1 MSSTAERPWRIPYGV
16 ADFIK
21 LREGHEYYIDKTH
34 YLPLLE
40 QAGRFLFLLRPRRF
54 GKSLLQSV
62 MECYYDAGWAE
73 RFDKLFADTW
83 IHRQPTLEQGQYL
96 CLRFDFSAVSSSPAE
111 VRESFEAHTRIIL
124 SGVLERNRARLPEG
138 LPERVLA
145 ETTLNRRLERLI
157 DGLLGCDLSL
167 YLFID
172 EYDNFANN
180 ILVNAGRDAYREL
193 THSSGFFRDFFALL
207 KEAVG
212 RTGSGLARLFI
223 TGVSPI
229 TLDDVTSGFNI
240 GRNISLD
247 PRFNALLGF
256 THDELERLFAD
267 FGQDF
272 SAHRAIIDEWY
283 NHYHFHKARREPIVN
298 SDMAL
303 YYLQSLVDLDQPP
316 DDLIDHNVRI
326 DYGKLRH
333 LVQIDRQL
341 ADRQLV
347 DRQLAEQ
354 PVADH
359 QLAESQR
366 PERQTT
372 PATPATDGS
381 GHRKERLNGNFS
393 RLRAI
398 IETGEEVAS
407 IQTSFPAE
415 GLLRQDNFVSLVYYL
430 GLLSF
435 AGEREGTPLLKIP
448 NRTVRQLMYGYLRT
462 AYDEVGIFRPST
474 YAVAEKLRH
483 MAYRGDWEGFFDY
496 LAEEIARQASV
507 RDFLQG
513 EKMIQGFLLAWLNLS
528 PYFRV
533 FSEAEQAGGFVDL
546 YLAPFYFRYPDMRHA
561 YLIEL
566 KYLSRSEDSP
576 AKREQLLEEG
586 RAQLRHYAGD
596 ARIGAQLG
604 EAELH
609 PIVLLYSGWELVQ
622 REAVALDPVA
632 LFCVDLEQAIGDR

>member
-1 MSSTAERPWRIPYGV
+1 MNATDRPWRIPYGV

-21 LREGHEYYIDKTH
+21 LREGHEYYVDKTR

-40 QAGRFLFLLRPRRF
+40 QAGRFLFLIRPRRF

-73 RFDKLFADTW
+73 RFEELFAGTW
-83 IHRQPTLEQGQYL
+83 ISEHPTSEKGQYL
-96 CLRFDFSAVSSSPAE
+96 TLRFDFSAVRSDPALVE
-111 VRESFEAHTRIIL
+111 ESFEHYTRIIL
-124 SGVLERNRARLPEG
+124 IEFLQTHANRLPPETQ
-138 LPERVLA
+138 ERVLA
-145 ETTLNRRLERLI
+145 ERTLAHRLERLLAELKGS
-157 DGLLGCDLSL
+157 GLQL

-180 ILVNAGRDAYREL
+180 VLVNAGREAYREL
-193 THSSGFFRDFFALL
+193 THSSGFFRDFFAVL

-256 THDELERLFAD
+256 THAEMEQIFAA

-272 SAHRAIIDEWY
+272 SAHRAVIDEWY
-283 NHYHFHKARREPIVN
+283 DHYHFHAERLEPVVN

-303 YYLQSLVDLDQPP
+303 YYLHSLVDIDKPP
-316 DDLIDHNVRI
+316 RELIDHNVRI

-333 LVQIDRQL
+333 LLAVDRHL
-341 ADRQLV
+341 ADRERAQGQTLGE
-347 DRQLAEQ
+347 L
-354 PVADH
+354 PP
-359 QLAESQR
+359 
-366 PERQTT
+366 PE
-372 PATPATDGS
+372 A
-381 GHRKERLNGNFS
+381 RLNGNFS

-398 IETGEEVAS
+398 IESGEVVAQ
-407 IQTSFPAE
+407 IQSSFPAE
-415 GLLRQDNFVSLVYYL
+415 GLLEPENFVSLIYYL

-435 AGEREGTPLLKIP
+435 AGEREGAPLLRIP
-448 NRTVRQLMYGYLRT
+448 NRTVRQLMYGYLRA
-462 AYDEVGIFRPST
+462 AYDEAGVFRSST
-474 YAVAEKLRH
+474 YRVAEMLRH
-483 MAYRGDWEGFFDY
+483 MAYRGDWRPFFDY
-496 LAEEIARQASV
+496 LAEQIAAQASV

-533 FSEAEQAGGFVDL
+533 FSEAEQSGGFVDL
-546 YLAPFYFRYPDMRHA
+546 YLAPFYFQYPDMRHA

-566 KYLSRSEDSP
+566 KYVSRSEDSP
-576 AKREQLLEEG
+576 AKRKQLLDDA
-586 RAQLRHYAGD
+586 RTQLRRYAGD
-596 ARIGAQLG
+596 ERVRAQLG

-609 PIVLLYSGWELVQ
+609 PIVLLYSGWELVH
-622 REAVALDPVA
+622 REAVTMT
-632 LFCVDLEQAIGDR
+632 G

>member
-1 MSSTAERPWRIPYGV
+1 MNATDEPWRIPYGV

-21 LREGHEYYIDKTH
+21 LRQGHEYFVDKTH

-40 QAGRFLFLLRPRRF
+40 QAGRFLFLIRPRRF

-73 RFDKLFADTW
+73 RFDELFAGTW
-83 IHRQPTLEQGQYL
+83 IREHPTPERGQYL
-96 CLRFDFSAVSSSPAE
+96 CLRFDFSAVSSTPAE
-111 VRESFEAHTRIIL
+111 VRDSFEAHTRILLIDFLDRHAERVPAGSAQAIL
-124 SGVLERNRARLPEG
+124 SEPTHAR
-138 LPERVLA
+138 RF
-145 ETTLNRRLERLI
+145 ERLI
-157 DGLLGCDLSL
+157 NELRKLGLSL

-180 ILVNAGRDAYREL
+180 ILVNAGREAYREL

-240 GRNISLD
+240 GTNISLE
-247 PRFNALLGF
+247 PEFNALLGF
-256 THDELERLFAD
+256 THAELERLFAA
-267 FGQDF
+267 FGQDPG
-272 SAHRAIIDEWY
+272 AHRPIIEEWY
-283 NHYHFHKARREPIVN
+283 DHYHFHKSRREPVVN

-303 YYLQSLVDLDQPP
+303 YYLRALVRRNEPP

-333 LVQIDRQL
+333 LVEIDRQL
-341 ADRQLV
+341 ADRE
-347 DRQLAEQ
+347 A
-354 PVADH
+354 A
-359 QLAESQR
+359 
-366 PERQTT
+366 
-372 PATPATDGS
+372 PASAGAA
-381 GHRKERLNGNFS
+381 RLNGNFS
-393 RLRAI
+393 RLRSI
-398 IETGEEVAS
+398 IETGEEVAQ

-415 GLLRQDNFVSLVYYL
+415 GLLRQDNFVSLLYYL

-435 AGEREGTPLLKIP
+435 AGEREGRPVLRIP
-448 NRTVRQLMYGYLRT
+448 NRTVRQLMYGYLRE
-462 AYDEVGIFRPST
+462 AYDAVGVFRPST
-474 YAVAEKLRH
+474 HEIADRLNK
-483 MAYRGDWEGFFDY
+483 MAYRGEWRGFFDY

-528 PYFRV
+528 PYFQV

-546 YLAPFYFRYPDMRHA
+546 YLAPFHFRYPDMRHA
-561 YLIEL
+561 YLLEL
-566 KYLSRSEDSP
+566 KYLPRAEDTP
-576 AKREQLLEEG
+576 ARRAALLDEA
-586 RAQLRHYAGD
+586 RAQLRRYAAD
-596 ARIGAQLG
+596 ARVQAALGA
-604 EAELH
+604 ATLH
-609 PIVLLYSGWELVQ
+609 SLALLYSGWELVH
-622 REAVALDPVA
+622 REAL
-632 LFCVDLEQAIGDR
+632 

>member
-1 MSSTAERPWRIPYGV
+1 MGWSTENMSATDRPWRIPYGV

-21 LREGHEYYIDKTH
+21 LREGHEYYVDKTR

-40 QAGRFLFLLRPRRF
+40 QAGRFLFLIRPRRF

-73 RFDKLFADTW
+73 RFEELFAGTW
-83 IHRQPTLEQGQYL
+83 ISEHPTPEKGQYL
-96 CLRFDFSAVSSSPAE
+96 TLRFDFSAVRSDPALVE
-111 VRESFEAHTRIIL
+111 ESFEHYTRIIL
-124 SGVLERNRARLPEG
+124 IDFLQTHVNRLPPETQ
-138 LPERVLA
+138 ERVLA
-145 ETTLNRRLERLI
+145 ERTLARRLERLLVELKGS
-157 DGLLGCDLSL
+157 GLQL

-172 EYDNFANN
+172 EYDNFTNN
-180 ILVNAGRDAYREL
+180 VLVNAGREAYRAL
-193 THSSGFFRDFFALL
+193 THSSGFFRDFFAVL

-256 THDELERLFAD
+256 THAEMEPLFAA

-272 SAHRAIIDEWY
+272 SAHRAVIDEWY
-283 NHYHFHKARREPIVN
+283 DHYHFHAERLEPVVN

-303 YYLQSLVDLDQPP
+303 YYLHSLVDIDQPP
-316 DDLIDHNVRI
+316 RELIDHNVRI

-333 LVQIDRQL
+333 LLEVDRHL
-341 ADRQLV
+341 ADRERVQ
-347 DRQLAEQ
+347 RQI
-354 PVADH
+354 PG
-359 QLAESQR
+359 ESLK
-366 PERQTT
+366 PE
-372 PATPATDGS
+372 PC
-381 GHRKERLNGNFS
+381 LNGNFS
-393 RLRAI
+393 RLRTI
-398 IETGEEVAS
+398 IESGEVVAQ

-415 GLLRQDNFVSLVYYL
+415 GLLEPENFVSLIYYL

-435 AGEREGTPLLKIP
+435 AGEREGAPLLRIP
-448 NRTVRQLMYGYLRT
+448 NRTVRQLMYGYLRA
-462 AYDEVGIFRPST
+462 AYDEAGVFRTST
-474 YAVAEKLRH
+474 YRVAEMLRH
-483 MAYRGDWEGFFDY
+483 MAYRGDWMPFFDY
-496 LAEEIARQASV
+496 LAEQIAAQASV

-546 YLAPFYFRYPDMRHA
+546 YLAPFYFQYPDMRHA

-566 KYLSRSEDSP
+566 KYVSRAEDSP
-576 AKREQLLEEG
+576 ANRKRLLDDA
-586 RAQLRHYAGD
+586 RAQLRRYAGD
-596 ARIGAQLG
+596 ERVRTQLG

-609 PIVLLYSGWELVQ
+609 PIMLLYSGWELVQ
-622 REAVALDPVA
+622 REAVT
-632 LFCVDLEQAIGDR
+632 ITG

>member
-1 MSSTAERPWRIPYGV
+1 MNATDEPWRIPYGV

-21 LREGHEYYIDKTH
+21 LRERGHYFVDKTH

-40 QAGRFLFLLRPRRF
+40 QAGEFLFLIRPRRF

-62 MECYYDAGWAE
+62 MECYYDAGWGG
-73 RFDKLFADTW
+73 RFDELFAGTW
-83 IHRQPTLEQGQYL
+83 IHEHPTPERGQYL
-96 CLRFDFSAVSSSPAE
+96 CLRFDFSAVSSTPAE
-111 VRESFEAHTRIIL
+111 VRDSFEAHARIIL

-138 LPERVLA
+138 LPERVFA

-157 DGLLGCDLSL
+157 DGLLAQGLPL

-180 ILVNAGRDAYREL
+180 ILVNAGREAYREL

-240 GRNISLD
+240 GTNISLE
-247 PRFNALLGF
+247 PEFNALLGF
-256 THDELERLFAD
+256 THAELERLFAA

-272 SAHRAIIDEWY
+272 DNHRTIVDEWY
-283 NHYHFHKARREPIVN
+283 NHYHFHKSRREPVVN

-303 YYLQSLVDLDQPP
+303 YYLRALVRRNEPP

-333 LVQIDRQL
+333 LVEIDRQL
-341 ADRQLV
+341 ADRE
-347 DRQLAEQ
+347 A
-354 PVADH
+354 A
-359 QLAESQR
+359 
-366 PERQTT
+366 
-372 PATPATDGS
+372 PASAGAA
-381 GHRKERLNGNFS
+381 RLNGNFS
-393 RLRAI
+393 RLRSI
-398 IETGEEVAS
+398 IETGEEVAQ

-415 GLLRQDNFVSLVYYL
+415 GLLRQDNFVSLLFYL

-435 AGEREGTPLLKIP
+435 AGEREGRPVLRIP
-448 NRTVRQLMYGYLRT
+448 NRTVRQLMYGYLRE
-462 AYDEVGIFRPST
+462 AYDAVGVFRPST
-474 YAVAEKLRH
+474 YEIADRLNK
-483 MAYRGDWEGFFDY
+483 MAYRGEWRDFFDY

-528 PYFRV
+528 PYFQV

-561 YLIEL
+561 YLLEL
-566 KYLSRSEDSP
+566 KYLPRAEDTP
-576 AKREQLLEEG
+576 ARRAALLDEARG
-586 RAQLRHYAGD
+586 HLRRYATD
-596 ARIGAQLG
+596 ARVQAALGA
-604 EAELH
+604 ATLH
-609 PIVLLYSGWELVQ
+609 PLVLLYSGWELVH
-622 REAVALDPVA
+622 REA
-632 LFCVDLEQAIGDR
+632 LETGTASAPRARGGVEG

>member
-1 MSSTAERPWRIPYGV
+1 MIPSKQPWRIPYGE

-21 LREGHEYYIDKTH
+21 LRRRHEYYVDKTP

-40 QAGRFLFLLRPRRF
+40 EAGRFLFLIRPRRF
-54 GKSLLQSV
+54 GKSLMQSV
-62 MECYYDAGWAE
+62 MECYYDAYWMQ
-73 RFDKLFADTW
+73 RFDELFAGTAMAA
-83 IHRQPTLEQGQYL
+83 QPTPEKGQYL
-96 CLRFDFSAVSSSPAE
+96 TLRFDFSAVRSRPDLVE
-111 VRESFEAHTRIIL
+111 DSFEAHTRIIL
-124 SGVLERNRARLPEG
+124 TGALERHRERLPEG
-138 LPERVLA
+138 LLERV
-145 ETTLNRRLERLI
+145 ERESTLIRRLERLI
-157 DGLLGCDLSL
+157 DGLIARDQAL

-180 ILVNAGRDAYREL
+180 ILVNAGHAAYRQL

-256 THDELERLFAD
+256 THAELETLFAA

-272 SAHRAIIDEWY
+272 SAHRAVIDEWY
-283 NHYHFHKARREPIVN
+283 NHYHFHKSRREPVVN

-303 YYLQSLVDLDQPP
+303 YYLQSLVDLQQAP
-316 DDLIDHNVRI
+316 DELIDYNVRI

-333 LVQIDRQL
+333 LLQ
-341 ADRQLV
+341 V
-347 DRQLAEQ
+347 DRHLTDRGRLTDLSPTDQIPTTQA
-354 PVADH
+354 P
-359 QLAESQR
+359 
-366 PERQTT
+366 PEPLPPQ
-372 PATPATDGS
+372 A
-381 GHRKERLNGNFS
+381 RLNGNFS

-398 IETGEEVAS
+398 IDSGEAVS
-407 IQTSFPAE
+407 QIQTSFPAE
-415 GLLRQDNFVSLVYYL
+415 GLLRQDNFISLLYYF

-435 AGEREGTPLLKIP
+435 AGEREGRPLLRIP
-448 NRTVRQLMYGYLRT
+448 NRTVRQLMYGYLRE
-462 AYDEVGIFRPST
+462 AYDEVGVFRPST
-474 YAVAEKLRH
+474 YEVSERLNR
-483 MAYRGDWEGFFDY
+483 MAYRGEWEVFFDY

-528 PYFRV
+528 PYFQV

-546 YLAPFYFRYPDMRHA
+546 YLAPFYLRYPDMRHA

-566 KYLSRSEDSP
+566 KYLSRTEDSP
-576 AKREQLLEEG
+576 AKRTRLLDDA
-586 RAQLRHYAGD
+586 RAQLRRYGGD
-596 ARIGAQLG
+596 ARVREALG
-604 EAELH
+604 EATLH
-609 PIVLLYSGWELVQ
+609 AIVLLYSGWELVQ
-622 REAVALDPVA
+622 REEVAT
-632 LFCVDLEQAIGDR
+632 G

>member
-1 MSSTAERPWRIPYGV
+1 MSATDESWRIPYGV

-21 LREGHEYYIDKTH
+21 LRQGHEYYVDKTH

-40 QAGRFLFLLRPRRF
+40 QAGRFLFLIRPRRF

-73 RFDKLFADTW
+73 RFDELFAGTW
-83 IHRQPTLEQGQYL
+83 IHEHRTPEQGQYL
-96 CLRFDFSAVSSSPAE
+96 CLRFDFSAVSSTPAE
-111 VRESFEAHTRIIL
+111 VRESFEAHTRILLIDFL
-124 SGVLERNRARLPEG
+124 DRHA
-138 LPERVLA
+138 ERVPATSAQAVLSEPSHA
-145 ETTLNRRLERLI
+145 RRFERLI
-157 DGLLGCDLSL
+157 NELRKLGLSL

-180 ILVNAGRDAYREL
+180 ILVNAGGEAYREL
-193 THSSGFFRDFFALL
+193 THGSGFFRDFFALL

-256 THDELERLFAD
+256 THAELERLFIA
-267 FGQDF
+267 FGQDL
-272 SAHRAIIDEWY
+272 SAHRAIIDAWY
-283 NHYHFHKARREPIVN
+283 NGYHFHKARGEAVVN

-303 YYLQSLVDLDQPP
+303 YYLHSLVDLAQPP
-316 DDLIDHNVRI
+316 DELIDHNVRI

-333 LVQIDRQL
+333 LVRIDRQL
-341 ADRQLV
+341 TERAV
-347 DRQLAEQ
+347 KPASTGAGAE
-354 PVADH
+354 
-359 QLAESQR
+359 
-366 PERQTT
+366 
-372 PATPATDGS
+372 G
-381 GHRKERLNGNFS
+381 LNGNFS
-393 RLRAI
+393 RLRSI
-398 IETGEEVAS
+398 IETGEEVAA

-415 GLLRQDNFVSLVYYL
+415 GLLRQDNFVSLLYYL

-435 AGEREGTPLLKIP
+435 AGEREGRPLLRIP
-448 NRTVRQLMYGYLRT
+448 NRTVRQLMYGYLRD
-462 AYDEVGIFRPST
+462 AYDEVGVFRPST
-474 YAVAEKLRH
+474 YEIANRLNK
-483 MAYRGDWEGFFDY
+483 MAYRGEWQGFFDY

-528 PYFRV
+528 PYFQV

-566 KYLSRSEDSP
+566 KYLSRAEDSP
-576 AKREQLLEEG
+576 ARREHLLAEA
-586 RAQLRHYAGD
+586 RAQLRRYATD
-596 ARIGAQLG
+596 ARVQDALGA
-604 EAELH
+604 ATLH
-609 PIVLLYSGWELVQ
+609 PIVLLYSGWELVH
-622 REAVALDPVA
+622 REAL
-632 LFCVDLEQAIGDR
+632 

>member
-1 MSSTAERPWRIPYGV
+1 MSATDQPWRIPYGV

-21 LREGHEYYIDKTH
+21 LRERGHYYVDKTH

-40 QAGRFLFLLRPRRF
+40 QAGEFLFLIRPRRF

-62 MECYYDAGWAE
+62 MECYYDADWGE
-73 RFDKLFADTW
+73 RFETLFADTW
-83 IHRQPTLEQGQYL
+83 IKSQPTPERGQYL
-96 CLRFDFSAVSSSPAE
+96 CLRFDFSAVSSTPAE
-111 VRESFEAHTRIIL
+111 VRESFEAHTRILLIDFLDRHAARIPADSAQAIL
-124 SGVLERNRARLPEG
+124 SEPTNA
-138 LPERVLA
+138 
-145 ETTLNRRLERLI
+145 RRLERLI
-157 DGLLGCDLSL
+157 SESRKLGLSL

-180 ILVNAGRDAYREL
+180 ILVNAGREAYREL

-212 RTGSGLARLFI
+212 RTGGGLARLFI

-256 THDELERLFAD
+256 THAELEQLFAD

-283 NHYHFHKARREPIVN
+283 NHYHFHQARQAPVVN

-341 ADRQLV
+341 ADREHA
-347 DRQLAEQ
+347 DRER
-354 PVADH
+354 AD
-359 QLAESQR
+359 ADAV
-366 PERQTT
+366 T
-372 PATPATDGS
+372 ATS
-381 GHRKERLNGNFS
+381 RLNGNFS

-398 IETGEEVAS
+398 IENGEEVS
-407 IQTSFPAE
+407 PIQTSFPAE
-415 GLLRQDNFVSLVYYL
+415 GLLRQDNFVSLLYYL

-435 AGEREGTPLLKIP
+435 AGEREGRPLLKIP
-448 NRTVRQLMYGYLRT
+448 NRTVRQLMYGYLRA
-462 AYDEVGIFRPST
+462 AYDEVGVFRPST
-474 YAVAEKLRH
+474 YEIADRLNK
-483 MAYRGDWEGFFDY
+483 MAYRGQWEGFFDY
-496 LAEEIARQASV
+496 LAEEIAQQASV

-513 EKMIQGFLLAWLNLS
+513 EKMLQGFLLAWLNLS

-533 FSEAEQAGGFVDL
+533 FSEAEQGGGFVDL

-566 KYLSRSEDSP
+566 KYLSRSDDTP
-576 AKREQLLEEG
+576 AKRAQLIADA
-586 RAQLRHYAGD
+586 RAQLHRYAGD
-596 ARIGAQLG
+596 RRIAAELG
-604 EAELH
+604 EATLH
-609 PIVLLYSGWELVQ
+609 PILLLYSGWELVH
-622 REAVALDPVA
+622 REAVAGY
-632 LFCVDLEQAIGDR
+632 LED

>member
-1 MSSTAERPWRIPYGV
+1 MKAPDQPWRIPYGV

-21 LREGHEYYIDKTH
+21 LREGHEYYVDKTH

-40 QAGRFLFLLRPRRF
+40 QAGRFLFLIRPRRF

-73 RFDKLFADTW
+73 RFDELFADTW
-83 IHRQPTLEQGQYL
+83 IHQRPTTEKGQYL
-96 CLRFDFSAVSSSPAE
+96 CLRFDFSAVSSTPAE
-111 VRESFEAHTRIIL
+111 VRESFEAHTRIL
-124 SGVLERNRARLPEG
+124 LLDFLDRHAERIPASSAEAIMSEPT
-138 LPERVLA
+138 LA
-145 ETTLNRRLERLI
+145 RRLERLI
-157 DGLLGCDLSL
+157 SESRKLGLSL

-180 ILVNAGRDAYREL
+180 LLVNAGREAYREL

-240 GRNISLD
+240 GTNISLE
-247 PRFNALLGF
+247 PEFNALLGF
-256 THDELERLFAD
+256 THAELERLFTD

-283 NHYHFHKARREPIVN
+283 NGYHFHKARREPVVN

-303 YYLQSLVDLDQPP
+303 YYLRALVRRNEPP

-341 ADRQLV
+341 ADREAV
-347 DRQLAEQ
+347 PASAG
-354 PVADH
+354 AD
-359 QLAESQR
+359 A
-366 PERQTT
+366 
-372 PATPATDGS
+372 A
-381 GHRKERLNGNFS
+381 RLNGNFS
-393 RLRAI
+393 RLRRI
-398 IETGEEVAS
+398 IETGEEVAA

-415 GLLRQDNFVSLVYYL
+415 GLLRPDTFVSLLYYL

-435 AGEREGTPLLKIP
+435 AGEREGRPLLRIP
-448 NRTVRQLMYGYLRT
+448 NRTVRQLLYGYLRD
-462 AYDEVGIFRPST
+462 AYDEVGVFRPST
-474 YAVAEKLRH
+474 YEIADRLNK
-483 MAYRGDWEGFFDY
+483 MAYRGEWEGFFDY

-528 PYFRV
+528 PYFQV

-566 KYLSRSEDSP
+566 KYLSRAEDSP
-576 AKREQLLEEG
+576 ARRAQLLEAG
-586 RAQLRHYAGD
+586 RAQLRRYAGD
-596 ARIGAQLG
+596 ARVQSPLG
-604 EAELH
+604 EATLH
-609 PIVLLYSGWELVQ
+609 PILLLYSGWELIH
-622 REAVALDPVA
+622 REAVATPEAPSGIQEV
-632 LFCVDLEQAIGDR
+632 G